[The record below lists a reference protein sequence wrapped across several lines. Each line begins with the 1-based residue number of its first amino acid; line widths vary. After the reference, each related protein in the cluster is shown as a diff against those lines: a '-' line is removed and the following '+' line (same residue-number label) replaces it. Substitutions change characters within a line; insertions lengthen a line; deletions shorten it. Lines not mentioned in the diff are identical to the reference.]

1 MWPPGQ
7 KHTPQAQKTPR
18 KACGAPNLHTR
29 AQKGREGTAVLEKA
43 SLKHEMLKKAVVI
56 VTKQEKN
63 IFLSITNL
71 FLPHISPENYRK
83 L

>member
-7 KHTPQAQKTPR
+7 KHTPRAQKTPR

-29 AQKGREGTAVLEKA
+29 AQKGREETTVLEITF
-43 SLKHEMLKKAVVI
+43 LKHEMLKKAVVI

>member
-1 MWPPGQ
+1 VLRNGLREHGRSPKAPAVLRTS
-7 KHTPQAQKTPR
+7 TPE
-18 KACGAPNLHTR
+18 H
-29 AQKGREGTAVLEKA
+29 GRDRESTAVLEKA
-43 SLKHEMLKKAVVI
+43 SLKHGMLKNAVVI
-56 VTKQEKN
+56 VTKQEID